1 MTSLTDKDPHLSY
14 LLEFHDEDNQ
24 KRYQEFSMRESPL
37 LIVFGILILTS
48 LSGEIIMGKTDSEMS
63 AMSVGAMW
71 IILSPVVLGYLY
83 LYTAWVFQSNQV
95 VNGHSSVITSLNR
108 FCVKYIS
115 HIGNAIILL
124 TALSMF
130 LQCNLDSSS
139 QPGDS
144 LETGSGYHNF
154 AAVLVL
160 LPVLFPLHSYWCN
173 VVAVPLAL
181 AMSLMTSSTNAPH
194 FAQLLVLL
202 GVVLYTIDS
211 GNKKRFL
218 LQTEL
223 ARAKTALTESQE
235 EVERVKMATIDMHH
249 MIGSMTHDLKTPLQA
264 FTFELDNLKMECQ
277 ELSLT
282 PTGEELTSFKSLADE
297 NTKQL
302 ALIVSFMTMAINRS
316 LDYTKVSTGVNL
328 VPINSSVDIPEA
340 TSWIVSSLTHK
351 LRNNVDV
358 VVEPLPADVSSTI
371 LTDKQWFIENLF
383 CLLSNAQKFTS
394 EGEIKVRVL
403 SPSKSVCVREAKKEL
418 LSRRS
423 GSQVSLRRVI
433 ARSDS
438 LKEENDKA
446 NKRDTE
452 GLKEGERLV
461 TMLCVEVE
469 DSGIGL
475 SDAQKDKLFQPF
487 KQAQSRAGGTGLGL
501 FSMLKRVAA
510 LGGTC
515 GVRDRPDGQA
525 GSIFWFKFPYVPDE
539 VIMEDE
545 SSPMSIVR
553 MESAHENCIK
563 SQAEAIERR
572 ILVVDDSPLILK
584 ATKRSLEREGYI
596 VDVASNGYECL
607 KILNAS
613 EEQVYDLILLDVNM
627 PIMDG
632 LETCSRIRSQE
643 SKARQDINRAEFDDC
658 LGVMPREKST
668 RSPDVPRVVIG
679 FSGNSDCQTIAE
691 AQAAGMNA
699 FLSKPLSPQDLRT
712 LSSYMPRALNESV

>member
-1 MTSLTDKDPHLSY
+1 MSPHKGATMNSAALLDKGPHLS
-14 LLEFHDEDNQ
+14 LWLGFHDEETVRQ
-24 KRYQEFSMRESPL
+24 YEEFSLRETPL
-37 LIVFGILILTS
+37 RVVLAVLILMS
-48 LSGEIIMGKTDSEMS
+48 LSWVAMMAKTAASSAGGVS

-95 VNGHSSVITSLNR
+95 VNGHSPRPIHVFNQYCIR
-108 FCVKYIS
+108 HIS
-115 HIGNAIILL
+115 QIGNAIVLL
-124 TALSMF
+124 TALSLIL
-130 LQCNLDSSS
+130 LQCK
-139 QPGDS
+139 
-144 LETGSGYHNF
+144 LESIFDDAGLEYRNF
-154 AAVLVL
+154 AAVMVL
-160 LPVLFPLHSYWCN
+160 LP
-173 VVAVPLAL
+173 AD
-181 AMSLMTSSTNAPH
+181 LMTSSTNSPH